1 MDKST
6 INWIEK
12 TTVVQVA
19 MCSLLTILSI
29 VILHFVFPG
38 IDTTENSIL
47 EDAQAVAITLAM
59 VVYGYYTVKQQH
71 KIATLGF
78 VLLLFS
84 FLIRELDVEEF
95 TRLPD
100 VMRYYLGKEGKP
112 ITMVVTWGGYL
123 VLAGIFLKDKLFKLK
138 SFLHTYEG
146 KLWIC
151 AFVVLVFAQLMD
163 KNILHMINHENRYF
177 EEFWEL
183 SSYLFMFAA
192 SLFHQDNRH

>member
-1 MDKST
+1 MDNQIVWIKKET
-6 INWIEK
+6 IMH
-12 TTVVQVA
+12 VVW
-19 MCSLLTILSI
+19 CSLLTIFL
-29 VILHFVFPG
+29 VVLLHYFFPH
-38 IDTTENSIL
+38 IDTTENSLL
-47 EDAQAVAITLAM
+47 EDSQAVAIALAM
-59 VVYGYYTVKQQH
+59 MLYGYYTVKQQH

-95 TRLPD
+95 TLLPD
-100 VMRYYLGKEGKP
+100 MMRYYLGKEGKP
-112 ITMVVTWGGYL
+112 ITMAVTWGGYL

-163 KNILHMINHENRYF
+163 KNILHMLNHENRYF

-192 SLFHQDNRH
+192 SLAHRENN